1 MDMLSIGEMAK
12 INQVSVQTLRLY
24 DRMGL
29 LTPQFIDSNRY
40 RYYDVKQSAR
50 LDMIQNLQTLGMSL
64 KEIKEQLER
73 QDISAMEDLLFI
85 QKDRLDQQIDHMN
98 SIRRSIERAIANY
111 GRYSSTPRDGT
122 IFTELM
128 GRRKIYRYDSGINFY
143 DFGLETYEYIL
154 RELKKH
160 ISLNRLPMVY
170 FCNVGTIMRKERLLR
185 RDFVST
191 EVFIFVDEDFQCSH
205 GDPLCLSNLEIL
217 PSQSYICISCD
228 NFHKEKPYA
237 ERLLDHV
244 EEMGYSICGDYVC
257 EVITDLPVF
266 VDNERGMSIKIQIPV
281 RF

>member
-29 LTPQFIDSNRY
+29 LTPHFTGPNRY

-64 KEIKEQLER
+64 KEIKEQLDR
-73 QDISAMEDLLFI
+73 QDVSAMEDLLFI
-85 QKDRLDQQIDHMN
+85 QKERLEQRIAQMVT
-98 SIRRSIERAIANY
+98 IRKSIERAIANY
-111 GRYSSTPRDGT
+111 RRYGSTPRDGT
-122 IFTELM
+122 IFTEFM
-128 GRRKIYRYDSGINFY
+128 AQRKIYRYDSGINFY

-160 ISLNRLPMVY
+160 ISLNRLPMAY

-191 EVFIFVDEDFQCSH
+191 EVFVFVDDDFQCGQS
-205 GDPLCLSNLEIL
+205 DPLCRSNLEIL

-228 NFHKEKPYA
+228 KFHKERAYA

-244 EEMGYSICGDYVC
+244 EGMGYSISGDYLC

-281 RF
+281 DI